1 MTLAETKA
9 SIVSQ
14 LNQQAVSALV
24 DQLAQLAV
32 KHEEL
37 EAKYAAITKPAD
49 RAEPLPV

>member
-14 LNQQAVSALV
+14 LNQQAVAVLV
-24 DQLAQLAV
+24 DQLANLSVQ
-32 KHEEL
+32 HEEL
-37 EAKYAAITKPAD
+37 KAKYEAITKPAD